1 MDAYLLVDFGS
12 TYTKLTVVGKDAEEV
27 LITSSSYTT
36 IETNVLDGFG
46 KAFSKIEKYIKDN
59 KINIIKRLA
68 CSSAAGGL
76 KMISVGITPRY
87 TVEATKRAALGAGA
101 RLLKSYSYFLS
112 EGDVADIS
120 NSNADIILISGGA
133 ENGNTKYLLDNSK
146 MLLKLKKN
154 IPIIVSGNTATY
166 LKLREIFKDIENE
179 VYFVSNLMPD
189 VNRIEPEEVRSKIRE
204 VFMKKI
210 VSAKGMEDVESRIDE
225 ILMPTPTAVLYA
237 AKLIS
242 DGINGNL
249 GMGSTVII
257 DIGGATTDVHSV
269 SEPID
274 ENYNYYY
281 DDLPEPYVKRTVEGD
296 LGMRYSAISA
306 YEADGK
312 EFFEKKGLNDDEAL
326 HACEFR
332 STNTSYLPTEYK
344 DAKFDNL
351 LAEHCASVALKRHS
365 GHTKES
371 YVNGGFVT
379 VQNGKNLKGIKNIIG
394 TGGVLINSDVRYEIL
409 HNATLTEDENTLLP
423 TNPDYYFDQKYILS
437 AMGLLSTVNPELSLK
452 ILKKSL
458 IKL

>member
-12 TYTKLTVVGKDAEEV
+12 TYTKLTLVGKDAEEV

-36 IETNVLDGFG
+36 IETNVLDGFR
-46 KAFSKIEKYIKDN
+46 KAFSKIEGYIN
-59 KINIIKRLA
+59 ENNINIIKRLA

>member
-12 TYTKLTVVGKDAEEV
+12 TYTKLTLVGKDAEEV

-36 IETNVLDGFG
+36 IETNVLDGFR
-46 KAFSKIEKYIKDN
+46 KAFYKIEGYIN
-59 KINIIKRLA
+59 ENNINIIKRLA

-332 STNTSYLPTEYK
+332 STNTNYLPTEYK

>member
-12 TYTKLTVVGKDAEEV
+12 TYTKLTLVGKDAEEV

-36 IETNVLDGFG
+36 IETNVLDGFR
-46 KAFSKIEKYIKDN
+46 KAFSKIEGYIN
-59 KINIIKRLA
+59 ENNINIIKRLA

-452 ILKKSL
+452 ILKKTL

>member
-12 TYTKLTVVGKDAEEV
+12 TYTKLTLVGKDAEEV

-36 IETNVLDGFG
+36 IETNVLDGFR
-46 KAFSKIEKYIKDN
+46 KAFSKIEGYIN
-59 KINIIKRLA
+59 ENNINIIKRLA

-365 GHTKES
+365 GHTRES